1 MIKSLSVEA
10 SLLSATHP
18 YISKHTSVYSML
30 VLLGMALVGVACV
43 ALSLNFDESS
53 STVSMVLLTLG
64 TILILVALYR
74 AFWKSTEIVYI
85 PTGSTICEGSYYFD
99 TVDLQTLKEAMTNK
113 NFGQLRVSFKQSG
126 NGRLDYMASK
136 DGKFMAVQLSQF
148 VPYIYE
154 PVSEIYYYMDA
165 DAQAFRDYLETQA
178 K

>member
-18 YISKHTSVYSML
+18 HISKHTSVYSIL
-30 VLLGMALVGVACV
+30 VSLGVALVGVACV
-43 ALSLNFDESS
+43 VLSLNFDESS
-53 STVSMVLLTLG
+53 STFSMALLTLG
-64 TILILVALYR
+64 TILILIALYR
-74 AFWKSTEIVYI
+74 AFWKSMEIVYI
-85 PTGSTICEGSYYFD
+85 PTGSTIREGSYYLD
-99 TVDLQTLKEAMTNK
+99 IADLPTLQEAMTSK
-113 NFGQLRVSFKQSG
+113 NFGQPRVSFKQSG
-126 NGRLDYMASK
+126 NGRIDYMASK

-148 VPYIYE
+148 VPYTYE